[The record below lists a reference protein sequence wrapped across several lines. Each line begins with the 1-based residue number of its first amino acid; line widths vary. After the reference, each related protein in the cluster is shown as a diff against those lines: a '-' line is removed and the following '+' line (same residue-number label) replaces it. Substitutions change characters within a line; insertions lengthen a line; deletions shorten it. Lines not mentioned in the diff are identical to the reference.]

1 VYSGHTHPG
10 TVARVI
16 QRYMSCKHNSF
27 TGDIISSSTFPRFFR
42 YCYVSCCNILNPNS
56 RNREVYFELVLYAW
70 TFSWKWSKS
79 KKLFKSKYP
88 LITKYISH
96 KHNGVGAPKLLKCW
110 WKSIYLTNKTNKTF
124 FLHIFFYFF
133 ILAHPGAHTPPLPPL
148 ATSLLIGEE
157 GGRHTRAN
165 ICGRGVRGGCAP
177 SEGEF
182 CAFLIWNGTILGVS
196 GATIPW

>member
-1 VYSGHTHPG
+1 MDTPTRGLLPVSYNAIW
-10 TVARVI
+10 VANIILSQETLYHRLL
-16 QRYMSCKHNSF
+16 SHDSF
-27 TGDIISSSTFPRFFR
+27 D
-42 YCYVSCCNILNPNS
+42 ILNPNS

-133 ILAHPGAHTPPLPPL
+133 ILAAPGGTYPPPAPLSHVIAYWGGGWTAH
-148 ATSLLIGEE
+148 
-157 GGRHTRAN
+157 
-165 ICGRGVRGGCAP
+165 
-177 SEGEF
+177 
-182 CAFLIWNGTILGVS
+182 
-196 GATIPW
+196 